1 MNQDFAGKVALVTGG
16 TSGIGKASALLFAQ
30 RGAKVVITGR
40 NPERGQAALAEL
52 LAIHAQVRYLQADTS
67 QTEEVQH
74 TIQFAVETF
83 GQLDYAFNN
92 GADGGHGGW
101 LAEMGETD
109 WEKTIHGSLNSV
121 FYCMKYEL
129 QQMLAQGSGV
139 IINNS
144 SVDGLRAFPWD
155 PAYAAAKHGVLG
167 LTKSAAMQYASQ
179 GIRINAVCPGWIRT
193 PPIERILKTHPEA
206 EQGWL
211 THQPI
216 GRLGQPEEVAEAVV
230 WLCSEAASFVTGAAL
245 PVDGAYTV
253 V

>member
-1 MNQDFAGKVALVTGG
+1 MNQDFTGKVALVTGG
-16 TSGIGKASALLFAQ
+16 TSGIGKASALLFAR

-52 LAIHAQVRYLQADTS
+52 QINHAEARYLQADTA
-67 QTEEVQH
+67 QPEDVQR
-74 TIQFAVETF
+74 TIQFVVETF
-83 GQLDYAFNN
+83 GRLDCAFNN
-92 GADGGHGGW
+92 GAEGGHGGW
-101 LAEMGETD
+101 LAEMAEAE
-109 WEKTIHGSLNSV
+109 WEKTIHGYLNSV

-129 QQMLAQGSGV
+129 LQMLAQGSGAIV
-139 IINNS
+139 NNS

-155 PAYAAAKHGVLG
+155 PAYSAAKHGVLG

-193 PPIERILKTHPEA
+193 PPIEQIITRHPEA

-216 GRLGQPEEVAEAVV
+216 GRLGKPEEVAEAVL
-230 WLCSEAASFVTGAAL
+230 WLCSQAASFVTGVAL